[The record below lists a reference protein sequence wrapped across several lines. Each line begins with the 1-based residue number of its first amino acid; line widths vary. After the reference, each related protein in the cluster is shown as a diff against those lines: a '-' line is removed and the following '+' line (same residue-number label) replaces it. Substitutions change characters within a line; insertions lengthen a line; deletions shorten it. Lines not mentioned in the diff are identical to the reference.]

1 VFCPQTTIRNT
12 EPTTAAQKPC
22 RKMICTCTTH
32 GDGQEMLPCTTRAE
46 WRAVGLT
53 GYLQA
58 SRFATRRT
66 PSRVI
71 SGPRCC
77 RERQQVLC
85 GAVGMRSMQP
95 GHCVPTTVEGIRCD
109 GHDKHPPLATTT
121 TTTFTTTST
130 TTIKPPAT
138 TRHHCPPPPLP
149 TTTTIHPHTHH
160 IHCHRLTR
168 SPAHARML
176 RRLTQYRLCPLSD
189 DLTEE
194 CFKRTPIPFAGKTW
208 LLWGDGTR
216 MAINGT
222 YLDEGTEPVNS
233 TWAMNPLPFSDNST
247 GPEFAPPCDETVD
260 RHVNDTGRCS
270 GRFPYAV
277 SIVDALVVPSDLSPG
292 PYVLGFRYDCEATA
306 QVWSSCA
313 DIDIV

>member
-1 VFCPQTTIRNT
+1 MSKDDLYMHNPWRRPGNAPVYDACGMAGGGPHWVSTGLSFRNTTHAIQGDLGSKVLPRAPTGVVWRRGDEVEATWSLRANHGGGYQVRWTRKTSTACNHDHNHLCHHFLNHLQTTR
-12 EPTTAAQKPC
+12 
-22 RKMICTCTTH
+22 H
-32 GDGQEMLPCTTRAE
+32 
-46 WRAVGLT
+46 
-53 GYLQA
+53 Y
-58 SRFATRRT
+58 
-66 PSRVI
+66 
-71 SGPRCC
+71 
-77 RERQQVLC
+77 QV
-85 GAVGMRSMQP
+85 
-95 GHCVPTTVEGIRCD
+95 
-109 GHDKHPPLATTT
+109 PPTTT
-121 TTTFTTTST
+121 TT
-130 TTIKPPAT
+130 A
-138 TRHHCPPPPLP
+138 HHHHHHH
-149 TTTTIHPHTHH
+149 HPHTHH
-160 IHCHRLTR
+160 IHCHRLAR
-168 SPAHARML
+168 SPAHARTL
-176 RRLTQYRLCPLSD
+176 PRLTQYRLCPLSD

-194 CFKRTPIPFAGKTW
+194 CFKRTPIPFAAKTW